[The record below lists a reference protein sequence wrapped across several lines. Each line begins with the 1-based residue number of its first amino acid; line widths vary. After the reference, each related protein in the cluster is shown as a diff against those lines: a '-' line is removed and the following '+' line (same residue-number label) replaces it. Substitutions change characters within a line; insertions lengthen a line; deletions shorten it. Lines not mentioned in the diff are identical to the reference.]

1 MKKIPRLLSKMVA
14 NFIPGKTLFRGK
26 TPAFLPFYHVVS
38 NHNLLHIKNYPF
50 RNVNQFERELDYF
63 LKYFKPVTLQEIKE
77 QHTKR
82 NIFHLSFDDGL
93 KECAEIV
100 APLLLKKGIPA
111 TFFVNT
117 AFVGNRQLFHKYKA
131 SLLVTEMQQTQ
142 DKFAARFLKENNTN
156 ENQLLSLSFQ
166 QQNILDELAEIL
178 HLNFADFL
186 AKQQPYLSLAQLK
199 DLQNMGFSIG
209 AHSENHTEF
218 WEISKEEQFKQVKKS
233 VEWVAKNVQPEL
245 NVFSFP
251 FTDDG
256 VSEQLIQRLFD
267 ENICDLTFGTAGLKY
282 DKIPGHF
289 QRYPVE
295 IPGDFKPNVKAE
307 FVYFYL
313 RKWINKATVLH

>member
-1 MKKIPRLLSKMVA
+1 MKKLPRLLSQIIA
-14 NFIPGKTLFRGK
+14 NFIPGNTLFRGK
-26 TPAFLPFYHVVS
+26 TPTFLPFYHVVS
-38 NHNLLHIKNYPF
+38 NRKLPHILNYPY
-50 RNVNQFERELDYF
+50 RNSSQFEQELDYF
-63 LKYFKPVTLQEIKE
+63 LKYFKPVSLHEISK
-77 QHTKR
+77 QKGNP

-111 TFFVNT
+111 TFFANT
-117 AFVGNRQLFHKYKA
+117 AFFSKQQLIHKYKR

-142 DKFAARFLKENNTN
+142 NKLAARSLKEKNTA
-156 ENQLLSLSFQ
+156 ENQLLHLSFQ
-166 QQNILDELAEIL
+166 QQNVLDELAEIL
-178 HLNFADFL
+178 EIDFAKFL
-186 AKQQPYLSLAQLK
+186 TKQQPYLSLAQLK

-218 WEISKEEQFKQVKKS
+218 WKISEEEQFSQVKKS

-256 VSEQLIQRLFD
+256 VSEQLIQRLFN

-295 IPGDFKPNVKAE
+295 IRGDFKQNVKAE